1 MIRPCFKKL
10 SSATADCIRGN
21 GETQSLRSAG
31 GRGDRRVNP
40 DHLTPKIDQRTATV
54 ARINC
59 RIGLQQ
65 ISESIAAIGPPFGTD
80 NPVGYGFFKS
90 KRITNRQNKI
100 SGLHH
105 VRIGKLERFDTR
117 LIDFEQGEIH
127 LIISA
132 YQTRLLGSTIAQ
144 LHFNLVD
151 GTALSVGH
159 HVIVG
164 DDMALIGHDDARPK

>member
-1 MIRPCFKKL
+1 M
-10 SSATADCIRGN
+10 DCIRGN
-21 GETQSLRSAG
+21 GETESLRSPG
-31 GRGDRRVNP
+31 SRSDRSVNP
-40 DHLTPKIDQRTATV
+40 DHLTPNIDQRTATV

-65 ISESIAAIGPPFGTD
+65 TSESIAAIGPPFGTD
-80 NPVGYGFFKS
+80 DPVGYGFLKS

-100 SGLHH
+100 SRLHH

-117 LIDFEQGEIH
+117 LVNLEHSEIYLFIGAH
-127 LIISA
+127 E
-132 YQTRLLGSTIAQ
+132 TRLFRLAIAQ
-144 LHFNLVD
+144 LHFDLID

-159 HVIVG
+159 HVIVS

>member
-1 MIRPCFKKL
+1 M
-10 SSATADCIRGN
+10 ACIRGN
-21 GETQSLRSAG
+21 GEPEPLRSAG
-31 GRGDRRVNP
+31 SRRDRSVNP
-40 DHLTPKIDQRTATV
+40 DHLTPNIDQRTSTV

-65 ISESIAAIGPPFGTD
+65 TSESVAAIGPPFGTD
-80 NPVGYGFFKS
+80 DPVGYGFLES
-90 KRITNRQNKI
+90 KRITDRQNKI

-105 VRIGKLERFDTR
+105 VRISKLERFDTW
-117 LIDFEQGEIH
+117 LIDFEHCEIH

-132 YQTRLLGSTIAQ
+132 HYTRLLGSTIAQ

-164 DDMALIGHDDARPK
+164 DDMALIGHDD